1 MNVEKAK
8 KRIAKRVKMGFKGY
22 PQLTLAYFGQSADLA
37 SDVVATLVLED
48 GEPPQEQR
56 FCSKGDV
63 REDEFIQSALV
74 KIIERTEAK
83 SVLEVQGTSIF
94 PH

>member
-22 PQLTLAYFGQSADLA
+22 PQLTLAYFGESADLA

-56 FCSKGDV
+56 FSSKGDV

-74 KIIERTEAK
+74 KIIERTEVK

>member
-22 PQLTLAYFGQSADLA
+22 PQLTLMYFGESLDLA
-37 SDVVATLVLED
+37 NEVIAVFVLED
-48 GEPPQEQR
+48 GASPQEQR
-56 FCSKGDV
+56 FSSKGNV

-83 SVLEVQGTSIF
+83 SVLEVQGTSIL